1 MLEELLATGSSQIV
15 MTQSRGIAILQE
27 REVVREAG
35 LLDVGGVVA
44 ELGNETGNE
53 GKLGG
58 KGVPRSMTNHLK
70 VRHPRRAMEQWSK
83 NNE

>member
-1 MLEELLATGSSQIV
+1 MLEELLAPRSSQIIV
-15 MTQSRGIAILQE
+15 TQSRGIAILQE

-35 LLDVGGVVA
+35 LLDVSGMVA
-44 ELGNETGNE
+44 ELGNEAGNE

-70 VRHPRRAMEQWSK
+70 E
-83 NNE
+83 